1 MKAAVTAVA
10 VAAIIASPGTSADLP
25 QEEPL
30 VTREDLEENVVK
42 YTPEAERVEAVLDT
56 AEKVEQERELAEW
69 KKESEQYVKERDA
82 RLERER
88 KERERKEREQR
99 ERERL
104 EQLERERQAE
114 LERKRIAAERERKL
128 EEERLAYERKWEEKE
143 ARETQRETT
152 SQPVANSTQQTGQQT
167 EQQTTQT
174 TQTTKST
181 GQTRQFQVTAYV
193 ATGNPTASGVM
204 PTVGRTVAC
213 PPEIPFGTRIHIE
226 GVGDRICED
235 RGGAIH
241 GNVLDL
247 FVGSQEEAIAWGRR
261 VLNVTIY

>member
-10 VAAIIASPGTSADLP
+10 VAAVIASPGTSADLP

-56 AEKVEQERELAEW
+56 AEKVEHDRELAEW

-82 RLERER
+82 RL
-88 KERERKEREQR
+88 ERERKEREQR

-114 LERKRIAAERERKL
+114 LERKRLAKEREEQL
-128 EEERLAYERKWEEKE
+128 EQERLAYERKWEEKE

-167 EQQTTQT
+167 EQQMTQP
-174 TQTTKST
+174 T

>member
-10 VAAIIASPGTSADLP
+10 VAAVIASPGTSADLP
-25 QEEPL
+25 NEEPII
-30 VTREDLEENVVK
+30 TREDLEENVVE
-42 YTPEAERVEAVLDT
+42 YTPEAERVESVLEKAD
-56 AEKVEQERELAEW
+56 KVENDRELAAW

-88 KERERKEREQR
+88 IERERLERL

-104 EQLERERQAE
+104 EQERLERERQAE
-114 LERKRIAAERERKL
+114 LERKRLAEEREKQL
-128 EEERLAYERKWEEKE
+128 EQERLEYERKWAEKE
-143 ARETQRETT
+143 ARETQRTETSST
-152 SQPVANSTQQTGQQT
+152 VANSTQHT

-174 TQTTKST
+174 TQST

-241 GNVLDL
+241 GNILDL

-261 VLNVTIY
+261 TLNVTIY

>member
-10 VAAIIASPGTSADLP
+10 VAAVIASPGTSADLP

-30 VTREDLEENVVK
+30 VTREDLEESVVK
-42 YTPEAERVEAVLDT
+42 YTPEAERVESVLDT
-56 AEKVEQERELAEW
+56 AEKVEHDRELAEW

-82 RLERER
+82 RL
-88 KERERKEREQR
+88 ERERKEREQR

-114 LERKRIAAERERKL
+114 LERKRLAKEREEQL
-128 EEERLAYERKWEEKE
+128 EQERLAYERKWEEKE

-167 EQQTTQT
+167 EQQMTQP
-174 TQTTKST
+174 T